1 MTILGRDVESGQ
13 LIGLGKEA
21 RGRGTYV
28 IGATGTGK
36 TTLLQSI
43 AYQDMAA
50 GHGVCVLDPHGDM
63 IDWLLARV
71 PPNREADTILFN
83 PADEDYPF
91 GLNLLYRQDPDSPRE
106 TRWVVATIMS
116 TLRRLNE
123 WSWGPRLEHVL
134 GHTLWTA
141 MSRKDSTLVEV
152 LLLLTDD
159 KIRAR
164 WVEQLDEV
172 LLRNFWDEFPS
183 HQRDRLEF
191 IASTVNKLTPF
202 LLDEAMRNIVGQT
215 KNAFKLR
222 EIMDKDKI
230 LLVNLSKGDLGEHNS
245 ALLGSVIINL
255 ILMAALSRRDQDP
268 EEREAHPFHVIVD
281 EYQNFAGDSFS
292 VLQSE
297 ARKYA
302 VDLVVA
308 HQFRDQLTIETR
320 GSALNVG
327 NFITFRTTGTDGPE
341 LASQFDNTP
350 PEPDM
355 QYEPVRYQSV
365 ENKNHYLRGNEDK
378 LVAGPQRLYSDVMLQ
393 KANELTNQ
401 PPYYFEAR
409 IIEPD
414 PSPDRPRHLRLAEY
428 KLVTVDPKEKRDD
441 DLIRDIYGLKD
452 EERPIR
458 IRNESR
464 KLAKPK
470 AEVAEE
476 IRRRTFGRTMGSKPK
491 LKEVPAAEKM
501 SAEEITTR
509 LTQETGMFIMM
520 DE

>member
-1 MTILGRDVESGQ
+1 MTILGHDIESGN
-13 LIGLGKEA
+13 LVELGTEA
-21 RGRGTYV
+21 RARGTYV

-63 IDWLLARV
+63 VDWLLARV
-71 PPNREADTILFN
+71 PAAREKDTILFD
-83 PADEDYPF
+83 PADEEYPF
-91 GLNLLYRQDPDSPRE
+91 GLNLLYRQDPENARE

-141 MSRKDSTLVEV
+141 MSKKNSTLIEV

-159 KIRAR
+159 EIRDR

-172 LLRNFWDEFPS
+172 LLINFWNEFPRS
-183 HQRDRLEF
+183 QRDRLEF

-215 KNAFKLR
+215 ENAFKLR
-222 EIMDKDKI
+222 EVMDKDKI

-245 ALLGSVIINL
+245 ALLGSVVINL
-255 ILMAALSRRDQDP
+255 ILMAALSRRDQSVA
-268 EEREAHPFHVIVD
+268 EREAHPFHVIVD

-308 HQFRDQLTIETR
+308 HQFRDQLAIETR

-350 PEPDM
+350 PPPDM
-355 QYEPVRYQSV
+355 HYEPVRYESV
-365 ENKNHYLRGNEDK
+365 TEPERFLRGSEDQ
-378 LVAGPQRLYSDVMLQ
+378 LVAGPQRLYADVMLQ
-393 KANELTNQ
+393 RANELTNQ
-401 PPYYFEAR
+401 PPYRFEAR

-414 PSPDRPRHLRLAEY
+414 PDHPRRLRLAEY
-428 KLVTVDPKEKRDD
+428 KLRTVDPDGSRDEK
-441 DLIRDIYGLKD
+441 LIKSIYGLKD
-452 EERPIR
+452 DPERPDR
-458 IRNESR
+458 IRQYSR
-464 KLAKPK
+464 ELASPREK
-470 AEVAEE
+470 VAEE

-491 LKEVPAAEKM
+491 LKEVAE
-501 SAEEITTR
+501 SEVLEGEDLDSPYTS
-509 LTQETGMFIMM
+509 ETGLFIML